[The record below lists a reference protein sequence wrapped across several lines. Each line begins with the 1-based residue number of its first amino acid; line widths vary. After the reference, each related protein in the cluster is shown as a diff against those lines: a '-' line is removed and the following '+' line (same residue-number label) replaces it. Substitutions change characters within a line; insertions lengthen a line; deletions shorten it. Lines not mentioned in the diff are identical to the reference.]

1 MDFTGWYW
9 SSALN
14 NFLSEVRTINTECF
28 NTQALQQIGLQTSLI
43 LLFFFHFDWIC
54 LHFFKGL
61 DRKSIFIT
69 SKLWNT
75 KHSAEDVLPALK
87 KTLEDL
93 QLEYLDLYLI
103 HWPIGWQR
111 GDEVFPKDDQGKLI
125 YSDTSYME
133 TWPELEKCVDEGLVK
148 AIGM

>member
-1 MDFTGWYW
+1 MYQPFVV
-9 SSALN
+9 SV
-14 NFLSEVRTINTECF
+14 F
-28 NTQALQQIGLQTSLI
+28 QQ
-43 LLFFFHFDWIC
+43 
-54 LHFFKGL
+54 KGL

-75 KHSAEDVLPALK
+75 KHSAEDVRPALK

-111 GDEVFPKDDQGKLI
+111 GDAIFPKDDQGNLV
-125 YSDTSYME
+125 YSETSYME
-133 TWPELEKCVDEGLVK
+133 SWPELEKCVDEGLVK
-148 AIGM
+148 SIGIIISLYNNYFVIIFDIKEVFYFPHATSNQPLKTTMKMTMS